1 MLRVWVGPA
10 GVRAFVRDAVVAG
23 GGIIVDDASAADAIV
38 WTAPAVPV
46 GLRRTLDGA
55 PQVRWV
61 QLPWAG
67 IEQYR
72 DILDH
77 RLWTTGQGVYADDV
91 AEHVLALTLACLRD
105 LKARATAVAWQAP
118 SGRSLRGARVVVFGA
133 GGIASSLSAL
143 LAPFAVELTVV
154 RRRPDPCAFA
164 ERTLALGAAVAGRL
178 SDDVRV
184 ALGAADVV
192 VLALALTP
200 QTRGLAD
207 DAFFSAMKP
216 GATFIN
222 VARGAHVDTDAL
234 LRALATGHVAAAGV
248 DVTDP
253 EPLPGGHPLF
263 QAPGCIVTPHC
274 ANTPQMAEPVL
285 RARVTDNV
293 RRFIAGEPMLGVVDR
308 DAGY

>member
-10 GVRAFVRDAVVAG
+10 GVRAYVKDAVVAG
-23 GGIIVDDASAADAIV
+23 GAVIVDDVQDADAVV
-38 WTAPAVPV
+38 WTAPADPA
-46 GLRRTLDGA
+46 GLRHILNSA
-55 PQVRWV
+55 PGVRWV

-67 IEQYR
+67 VEHYLGVI
-72 DILDH
+72 DDD
-77 RLWTTGQGVYADDV
+77 RLWTAGQGVYADDV

-105 LKARATAVAWQAP
+105 FKARATATSWQPP

-133 GGIASSLSAL
+133 GGIAASLASL
-143 LAPFAVELTVV
+143 LQPFSVELTVV
-154 RRRPDPCAFA
+154 RRRQ
-164 ERTLALGAAVAGRL
+164 GAAPFAASTVML
-178 SDDVRV
+178 SGGGLNDDVKAV
-184 ALGAADVV
+184 LGAADVV

-200 QTRGLAD
+200 ETRGLANA
-207 DAFFSAMKP
+207 AFFSAMKP
-216 GATFIN
+216 GATFVN

-234 LRALATGHVAAAGV
+234 LQALGSGHLAGAGV

-253 EPLPGGHPLF
+253 EPLPAGHPLF

-285 RARVTDNV
+285 RARVSENV
-293 RRFIAGEPMLGVVDR
+293 RRFMAGEPLLGVIDR